1 MGQGGVKVHTG
12 TTVSFVPVVCMLN
25 TAAQTW
31 DRQMQHVQKGK
42 RLFFYKLTTEIKEI
56 WLASKISAQIW
67 AGCTSRAFFF
77 ISTKRLET
85 SHIKYNK
92 YA

>member
-42 RLFFYKLTTEIKEI
+42 RLFFI
-56 WLASKISAQIW
+56 
-67 AGCTSRAFFF
+67 
-77 ISTKRLET
+77 
-85 SHIKYNK
+85 
-92 YA
+92 

>member
-42 RLFFYKLTTEIKEI
+42 RLFFLRINHRNKGNLVSFKDFSSNLGRLYIASLFFDFYKTTGDK
-56 WLASKISAQIW
+56 SHKI
-67 AGCTSRAFFF
+67 
-77 ISTKRLET
+77 
-85 SHIKYNK
+85 
-92 YA
+92 